1 MPSSSVK
8 YVGLDV
14 HKEAIVVAVRD
25 GAGKLVMESIVE
37 TKASTLLD
45 SCMGCGENCMSQPCI
60 SALDEEGVRI
70 VALWQHDAAS
80 SDTLSVRTMGK

>member
-45 SCMGCGENCMSQPCI
+45 FLHGLWGE
-60 SALDEEGVRI
+60 LHVTLEEGRGRPGCMTCSNPTCMRSWSAIRV
-70 VALWQHDAAS
+70 V
-80 SDTLSVRTMGK
+80 MPY